1 MVEIAKAMCPNNV
14 EHRCSHIAFLV
25 KKNKILNIGW
35 NKNKTVPITKDHPY
49 HDGMVGRHAEVDVI
63 FKSQREDLKGYK
75 IVVLRVSKGTKQL
88 MMSKPCTGC
97 ASVIKQFGIN
107 EVFYSNKEGQIV
119 CV

>member
-35 NKNKTVPITKDHPY
+35 NKNKTVPITTKHPY

-63 FKSQREDLKGYK
+63 FKSQREDFKGYK
-75 IVVLRVSKGTKQL
+75 IVVLRVSKETKKL

-97 ASVIKQFGIN
+97 ASVIKQFGID

-119 CV
+119 CA